1 MSRWDRLKRSVQAK
15 LAFLLMVMEWAET
28 EGEAIADDILPGSEL
43 DGLAGDVRG
52 QTAAVLTVV
61 VVGIV
66 IIVGI
71 LVFSEIQSALPTP
84 SNNDLSNASDNATE
98 TFSDSMELAPVILV
112 VLIASVVL
120 AVVQRFR

>member
-52 QTAAVLTVV
+52 QTSAVLTVV

-84 SNNDLSNASDNATE
+84 SNSDLSNASSNATD
-98 TFSDSMELAPVILV
+98 TFSDAMELAPVILV